1 MRLTKQLR
9 EAIYTD
15 LHDLKF
21 KAPEADLQKR
31 IKEFLISVYW
41 AQLSK
46 EEYQLLHTLPKKF
59 LCTSVRTIRSTGIY
73 LFYEQ
78 YVDQQTCKDKAD

>member
-1 MRLTKQLR
+1 MVS
-9 EAIYTD
+9 EVSVPI
-15 LHDLKF
+15 
-21 KAPEADLQKR
+21 
-31 IKEFLISVYW
+31 IKWTV
-41 AQLSK
+41 LSRMWWNTCYYAFT
-46 EEYQLLHTLPKKF
+46 ERTLPKKF